1 MAAAASRSV
10 SPWLPPAV
18 FVVAGALLVLVAKSV
33 TVPAIR
39 PEALIGAK
47 AGRVDIKP
55 EPERTVAG
63 ERLDT
68 PTLVLTRVERLP
80 VGGELRERLWL
91 LDPRPLF
98 LPDDRGGVG
107 GAPGP
112 LSGRNQSPAT
122 GPIPPALRF
131 ADRAPAKEITTPSL
145 PASPAAAA
153 TQLIE
158 RRWFRGMARQEAV
171 DGAGVG
177 EIRVARVEVY
187 RVDESES
194 VAAADITT
202 AAGIGPGAWRPLT
215 LTVLVGAAGSV
226 GHPTLVSSSGVDE
239 VDERIRWIVGRELLP
254 RLPLRP
260 GVYRLEVG
268 P

>member
-1 MAAAASRSV
+1 MAVSRSV
-10 SPWLPPAV
+10 APWLPPV
-18 FVVAGALLVLVAKSV
+18 IFVVAGALLVMVAKSV

-39 PEALIGAK
+39 PETLLGMKEGMADMRPSRK
-47 AGRVDIKP
+47 EV
-55 EPERTVAG
+55 G
-63 ERLDT
+63 ERANT

-98 LPDDRGGVG
+98 LPVGRGGAG

-112 LSGRNQSPAT
+112 LSGRNPSAAT
-122 GPIPPALRF
+122 GSIAPALRF
-131 ADRAPAKEITTPSL
+131 ADRAPAKEITRPPLPS
-145 PASPAAAA
+145 SPAEAAS
-153 TQLIE
+153 QLIE
-158 RRWFRGMARQEAV
+158 RRWFRGLARQEAAAEAA
-171 DGAGVG
+171 AG
-177 EIRVARVEVY
+177 EMRVARVEVC
-187 RVDESES
+187 RLNESES

-202 AAGIGPGAWRPLT
+202 AHGIGPGVWRPLT
-215 LTVLVGAAGSV
+215 LTVLVGAAGAV
-226 GHPTLVSSSGVDE
+226 GYPTLVSSSGVDE